1 MSSPSFSSFKKLSS
15 RSLLCLSSPARS
27 SFAGCY
33 VPCLGRCCFQS
44 LPWVPGSL
52 LLLPTH
58 PCLFFTRTTGTQW
71 TSTHPASILR
81 KQAEVSLLA
90 STEKESG
97 PWRAK
102 RLLRK
107 KALNQTQISRILAKG
122 LEKIAIKVN
131 GFLYK
136 CSLYWGFPQWVI
148 LSLRL
153 HEQMRFW
160 KCWLTY
166 PFFDPF
172 PLTQTPG
179 SSDYE
184 KSQVKPLKC
193 SSPEVAFDPPGA
205 EISATSG

>member
-1 MSSPSFSSFKKLSS
+1 MSSFKKFSS
-15 RSLLCLSSPARS
+15 RSLLSLSSPARPP
-27 SFAGCY
+27 FAGCY
-33 VPCLGRCCFQS
+33 VPFLGRCCFQA
-44 LPWVPGSL
+44 LPWAPGSL
-52 LLLPTH
+52 LLSPTQ
-58 PCLFFTRTTGTQW
+58 PCFFFTRTTGTQW

-102 RLLRK
+102 RLLGK
-107 KALNQTQISRILAKG
+107 KALNQTQISRILTRG

-131 GFLYK
+131 CFLYK
-136 CSLYWGFPQWVI
+136 SSLYWGFPQCVI
-148 LSLRL
+148 LSLSL

-172 PLTQTPG
+172 PLTKLLGAVIMQKAK
-179 SSDYE
+179 SS
-184 KSQVKPLKC
+184 L
-193 SSPEVAFDPPGA
+193 
-205 EISATSG
+205 